1 MKTTVN
7 TAADIAPR
15 VRHLESDMQ
24 QIKETIAAVLGKL
37 EQVGSSFA
45 RMEAQLAA
53 HKPVNVLEWLRTGL
67 QVMTTAVFLV
77 GATVTAIVYVSSNA
91 NNADLVVLK
100 ERMAWAKER
109 IQLLEQGAGRFAP
122 RSPP

>member
-1 MKTTVN
+1 MKEPINTT
-7 TAADIAPR
+7 ADIAPR
-15 VRHLESDMQ
+15 VRHLEADMQ
-24 QIKETIAAVLGKL
+24 ELKGTIAAVLGKL
-37 EQVGSSFA
+37 DQVGSAFA

-67 QVMTTAVFLV
+67 QVMTTAVLLI

-91 NNADLVVLK
+91 NNSDLVLLK

-122 RSPP
+122 RAPP

>member
-1 MKTTVN
+1 MKDPIN

-15 VRHLESDMQ
+15 VRHLEADMAQ
-24 QIKETIAAVLGKL
+24 LRETVGQVLGKL
-37 EQVGSSFA
+37 DQIGSAFA
-45 RMEAQLAA
+45 RIEGAFAA
-53 HKPVNVLEWLRTGL
+53 KQPVNVLEWVRTGL
-67 QVMTTAVFLV
+67 QVVTTAVLLI

-100 ERMAWAKER
+100 ERMALAKER